1 MANGK
6 TTHPP
11 QNAALTATREDEK
24 LALAFQR
31 LVQQDKKIT
40 RDLKTIKWML
50 IVGVTLL
57 TILFIYYLYS
67 AFGLLGYW

>member
-40 RDLKTIKWML
+40 ADLKITKWMAIIGFSAYVIL
-50 IVGVTLL
+50 VIVCLYFLL
-57 TILFIYYLYS
+57 TAI
-67 AFGLLGYW
+67 